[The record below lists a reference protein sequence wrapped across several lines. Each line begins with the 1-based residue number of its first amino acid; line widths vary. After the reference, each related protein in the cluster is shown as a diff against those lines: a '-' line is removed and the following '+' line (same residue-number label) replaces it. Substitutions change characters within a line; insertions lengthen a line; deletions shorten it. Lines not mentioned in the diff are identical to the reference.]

1 MSLGVLLL
9 ILGVIA
15 LAVYYWAA
23 PHPVLRIAG
32 VLLVVAGLLL
42 LLLPPLLDASDNSR
56 HAAVLLLGL
65 RP

>member
-9 ILGVIA
+9 VLGVIA

-23 PHPVLRIAG
+23 PHPILRIAG

-42 LLLPPLLDASDNSR
+42 LLLPPLLDASDNS
-56 HAAVLLLGL
+56 HAGLLLLGL
-65 RP
+65 RS